1 MATGDLSESALKSSI
16 DSSKKK
22 QLEALASGGQAG
34 LTAYEEADTQT
45 TALET
50 AASRDIMRLAG
61 KDNAAA
67 VAELQAAREAL
78 LGGAESAAELG
89 RQGFADQS
97 ARLKQNVEDFAT
109 TFKNQAPAYA
119 RIENEYRSQAAA
131 RRLAAKKKAQD
142 KAFKSARDA
151 AIAAAEFSAKYPD
164 VETNLLNRDTSAL
177 VTYLED
183 QNVNPVVKGVINE
196 LINPASPLK
205 MNTVVLNYIGNPTMF
220 NEQNAQAIVLA
231 INQMD
236 PTVDAGAVLEQIND
250 IRATFVP
257 NSASPLVDPNLE
269 GETSQNPVR

>member
-1 MATGDLSESALKSSI
+1 MATGDLSESALTSSI

-50 AASRDIMRLAG
+50 AANKDIMRLAG

-89 RQGFADQS
+89 RQGFTEQS
-97 ARLKQNVEDFAT
+97 TRLKQNVEDFAT

-131 RRLAAKKKAQD
+131 RRLAAKKKAQE
-142 KAFKSARDA
+142 KAFKAARDA
-151 AIAAAEFSAKYPD
+151 AISAAEFSSKFPD
-164 VETNLLNRDTSAL
+164 TEDILLERDTSAL
-177 VTYLED
+177 VAYLED
-183 QNVNPVVKGVINE
+183 QNVNPVIKGVINE

-231 INQMD
+231 VNQMD
-236 PTVDAGAVLEQIND
+236 PTIDAGAVLEQINE
-250 IRATFVP
+250 IRATYEP
-257 NSASPLVDPNLE
+257 DYEPPPVDTPSEE
-269 GETSQNPVR
+269 GTAANEYE

>member
-131 RRLAAKKKAQD
+131 RRLAAKKKAQE

>member
-131 RRLAAKKKAQD
+131 RRLAAKKKAQE

-196 LINPASPLK
+196 LINHASPLK

>member
-131 RRLAAKKKAQD
+131 RRLAAKKKAQE

-164 VETNLLNRDTSAL
+164 IETNLLNRDTSAL

-196 LINPASPLK
+196 LINHASPLK